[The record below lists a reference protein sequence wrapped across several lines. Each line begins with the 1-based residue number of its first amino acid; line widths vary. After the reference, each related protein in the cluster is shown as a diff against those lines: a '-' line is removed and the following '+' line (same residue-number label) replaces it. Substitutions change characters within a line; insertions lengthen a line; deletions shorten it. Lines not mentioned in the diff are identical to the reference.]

1 MPART
6 PALPDLRAHLL
17 RAQFGAQVDFLEQVS
32 HHAFDT
38 ARQLNELN
46 PT

>member
-1 MPART
+1 MPAHT

-17 RAQFGAQVDFLEQVS
+17 RAQSGAQVDFLDHVS
-32 HHAFDT
+32 HHAVDT
-38 ARQLNELN
+38 ARQLSKLN